1 MSYTIGDQ
9 SRLSAAFATAAGAA
23 VDPTVVTLKIKAPP
37 PTSTVTTHV
46 YGTDANVIKD
56 STGNYHY
63 DVTLSQ
69 SGTYRYRWEGTGAA
83 ICADEGSLN
92 VNRSKF

>member
-23 VDPTVVTLKIKAPP
+23 VDPTVVTLKIKTPAL
-37 PTSTVTTHV
+37 TVTSHV

-56 STGNYHY
+56 STGNFHY
-63 DVTLSQ
+63 DLTLSQ

-83 ICADEGSLN
+83 ICADEASLN
-92 VNRSKF
+92 VNRSAF